1 MSAGARGLDL
11 PAVPQSAPQPLSA
24 GRLVTRT
31 PATMDRRWVRPTVP
45 SSGRPFP
52 PPGPLGRVP
61 RLHGYYERLR
71 FPTVPPGPLRCL
83 RRPVP
88 RGAMRLRLARLSAP
102 ADRRV
107 SGPSHRTRR
116 TGQGLLSRSPS
127 LRLFFAVEAV
137 GPPRFLG
144 NPPADVPHSPT
155 PAGPTTPGPSQRV
168 GAAFTENHPLG
179 SRDCKPFGALSRGP
193 STHCLRF
200 ALAGCPATTQDS
212 LPVGGLLCRM
222 GFATH
227 RVPLQGFSVCSRPY
241 IHHLLAQA
249 SPGARFIA
257 LRPTA
262 RCGMLRTPPRRIGL
276 RWEPTRAPWR
286 RHTARAAP
294 LGVSPVFRLPLA
306 SCGKSPCRGTVFPF
320 VVSLRAEAR
329 YTFRRRAG
337 LFSS

>member
-31 PATMDRRWVRPTVP
+31 PATMDRRWFRPTVP

-144 NPPADVPHSPT
+144 NPPADVPRSPT
-155 PAGPTTPGPSQRV
+155 PAGPTTPGPSRRV

-179 SRDCKPFGALSRGP
+179 SRDCKPFGAPSRGP
-193 STHCLRF
+193 STRCLRF

-212 LPVGGLLCRM
+212 LPAGGLLCRM
-222 GFATH
+222 GLATH
-227 RVPLQGFSVCSRPY
+227 RVPLQGFSVCSRLHPPPPC
-241 IHHLLAQA
+241 
-249 SPGARFIA
+249 PGFAWRTIYRF
-257 LRPTA
+257 TA
-262 RCGMLRTPPRRIGL
+262 NGTLWYAAHTAT
-276 RWEPTRAPWR
+276 EDRAPVG
-286 RHTARAAP
+286 TDPSAVAALYGTGGT

-306 SCGKSPCRGTVFPF
+306 SCGRSPCRGTVFPF